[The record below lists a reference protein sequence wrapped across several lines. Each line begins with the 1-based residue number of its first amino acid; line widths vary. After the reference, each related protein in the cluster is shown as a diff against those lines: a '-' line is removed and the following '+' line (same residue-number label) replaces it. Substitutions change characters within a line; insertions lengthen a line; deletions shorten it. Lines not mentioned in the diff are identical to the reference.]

1 MKMLNVF
8 SENDFEILIAT
19 KDRSNLDFL
28 QPMFPHEHFSTF
40 NLLIVNQT
48 ENAILQS
55 DFDSVRV
62 LNTNEKGLSKSRNK
76 AIQNASNNICLFTDD
91 DVIFTENL
99 KIKILSAFEK
109 DLKAS
114 IITFNHVRIGDSEPQ
129 KKQNKTF
136 EHNKESIWNV
146 SSIEIAFKLN
156 DIKRSNIS
164 FDENFGLGSFFETAE
179 EVLFLQSALSQNL
192 KVSFNPEIIVS
203 HPQFSS
209 GKNEGS
215 DSIIYGRSALFY
227 KLYHNFAYVW
237 LIKYVFF
244 LIRRKSIKISE
255 IQKKIKTGINGIS
268 RFKELT
274 KSKI

>member
-1 MKMLNVF
+1 MSNVF

-19 KDRSNLDFL
+19 KNRSNLDFL
-28 QPMFPHEHFSTF
+28 QPMFPFEHFSTF

-48 ENAILQS
+48 ENTNLNS
-55 DFDSVRV
+55 DYDSVRV

-76 AIQNASNNICLFTDD
+76 AIQNASKSICLFTDD
-91 DVIFTENL
+91 DVIFEENL
-99 KIKILSAFEK
+99 RMKILSSFEK
-109 DLKAS
+109 DLESS
-114 IITFNHVRIGDSEPQ
+114 IITFNHSRIGDLEPQ
-129 KKQNKTF
+129 KKTIQTF
-136 EHNKESIWNV
+136 SHNQKSIWNV

-156 DIKRSNIS
+156 DIKKSNIS

-179 EVLFLQSALSQNL
+179 EFLFLKSALSQNL
-192 KVSFNPEIIVS
+192 KVSFDPQIIVS

-215 DSIIYGRSALFY
+215 DSIIYARSALFY

-244 LIRRKSIKISE
+244 LVRRKSIKISE
-255 IQKKIKTGINGIS
+255 IPKKSKAGINGIS
-268 RFKELT
+268 KFKELT
-274 KSKI
+274 KSKL

>member
-19 KDRSNLDFL
+19 KDKRNLDFL
-28 QPMFPHEHFSTF
+28 QPMFPFEHFSTF

-48 ENAILQS
+48 ENTFLQS

-62 LNTNEKGLSKSRNK
+62 LNSNEKGLSKSRNK
-76 AIQNASNNICLFTDD
+76 AIQNASKNICLFTDD
-91 DVIFTENL
+91 DVVFTENL
-99 KIKILSAFEK
+99 KTKIFSAFEK
-109 DLKAS
+109 DSKTS
-114 IITFNHVRIGDSEPQ
+114 IITFNHVRIGDTEPQ
-129 KKQNKTF
+129 KKAIKTF
-136 EHNKESIWNV
+136 IHDQKSIWNV

-156 DIKRSNIS
+156 DIKESNIW

-179 EVLFLQSALSQNL
+179 EFLFLKSALSQNL

-215 DSIIYGRSALFY
+215 DSIIYARSALFY

-255 IQKKIKTGINGIS
+255 IPKKIKAGINGIS
-268 RFKELT
+268 KFKEIS
-274 KSKI
+274 KSKL